1 MIIPPSA
8 SPSWVKSELVKKQD
22 KLTQGDG
29 IAISNNVVSV
39 DLAEATQTAS
49 GLMSAED
56 KKNLDTLKAGTISE
70 YVKDAESTGVLLNL
84 TKADGSVV
92 SVRVT
97 NVGQNAIDTDAAYPI
112 LLSGMKATNTA
123 TGTVAATNM
132 TKDVTVNPMTGEVT
146 APIFKGSLEGTASK
160 AVADADGNAIASTYA
175 KASEYLP
182 LTGGTLT
189 GNLSIGGTT
198 SFGGNVTM
206 DGSGTPLIIG
216 SNGKIGLRAKGA
228 GLANA
233 GQINISD
240 SWYGAGNN
248 RWGAQMSAYDS
259 VSNKY
264 NQFRVSH
271 DGLQYLIYDN
281 ATGKETAQ
289 QVALTDDLANL
300 MTTDTAQN
308 ITGAKAFVG
317 TVGNTQSEPGVY
329 LGLDTNANAPNANL
343 AIVSSNTAAYI
354 DFARPNEDYG
364 FRIIKWNGLYDD
376 AVQLCYNNASLTIP
390 RSTGTIALTHQIPDV
405 SGFATKAEIP
415 DVSGFATKA
424 EVSLLPT
431 FEPKVVQSLPT
442 SNISNK
448 VLYLVPADNGENDR
462 YDQYIYINNAWERI
476 GSGGLTID
484 TALSDS
490 STNPVQNKV
499 IKAALDGKLSTTGT
513 AARATADADGNAIA
527 STYVK
532 TATLDSYALKTDLP
546 TTSYIGTASQSI
558 TYAKVHGFGE
568 WGTGTWYTKGFS
580 LLLSARAGETVWVSV
595 SADDSNTN
603 AKAFRIM
610 NSYSKIRKVYYSVS
624 ESAIYCELAAWANN
638 LCATVIVNNAGDFSP
653 IVNSASGLPSDAVN
667 IPIVSMG
674 PTGSALELGSTDKAL
689 SLIGKDA
696 RPTYTD
702 ANGAHDLA
710 LVSDLPTGGS
720 NVSIVNGVISAT
732 DQKVGQTAV
741 GSDDEFPILL
751 KTSPNASAETG
762 GVGFASGVTIN
773 PMTGHVSA
781 VAFDGPATKALAD
794 ADGNAIASTYAKKT
808 ELGSYAKAS
817 ELSKYLLLNGG
828 TMTGPIILIG
838 SNPHLGL
845 TDATGTAYFQTYD
858 DGTGVFRAGF
868 GYGWSN
874 SFKVDTSGNMAV
886 PGSVTASS
894 FKGTAD
900 KATADASGNTITST
914 YATKSEIPDIS
925 GLATKTYVDEAVGS
939 IDVGSLSGFLP
950 LTGGTLTGDLTI
962 SYEVLGKK
970 VGSVSLG
977 DTAYIT
983 TLGNGL
989 ILSAPSSTTST
1000 GQAVA
1005 LDPNSGLIPMI
1016 FNDGSSDP
1024 SLGSSE
1030 AQWKEIHGKVIY
1042 QNGKQ
1047 VATLEDLA
1055 GVSGGASDDYLPLT
1069 GGTLSGNLEWSNSST
1084 WCIPYLLAFRNAA
1097 GNSVTYPYTG
1107 FYQWGPEWQVNA
1119 RDASNTYAHNLLSIN
1134 NETRVATFGA
1144 RPTVNGAG
1152 LAMQSEVPRI
1162 TISPDEPSGG
1172 QDGDIWLQYE
1182 E

>member
-29 IAISNNVVSV
+29 ISISNNVVSV
-39 DLAEATQTAS
+39 DLAEATQTAP
-49 GLMSAED
+49 GLMSADD

-70 YVKDAESTGVLLNL
+70 YVKDAEFTGAIINL

-92 SVRVT
+92 SARVT
-97 NVGQNAIDTDAAYPI
+97 NVGQNTIDTDAAYPI
-112 LLSGMKATNTA
+112 LLSGMKASNTA
-123 TGTVAATNM
+123 TGTTAGTNM
-132 TKDVTVNPMTGEVT
+132 TKAVTVNPMTGEVT
-146 APIFKGSLEGTASK
+146 APIFKGSLDGTASK
-160 AVADADGNAIASTYA
+160 ATADGDGQNIASTYA

-182 LTGGTLT
+182 LTGGALT

-281 ATGKETAQ
+281 ATGQETAQ

-308 ITGAKAFVG
+308 ITGSKAFVG

-329 LGLDTNANAPNANL
+329 LGLDTNANAPNANM

-354 DFARPNEDYG
+354 DFAKPNEDYG
-364 FRIIKWNGLYDD
+364 FRIIKWNGINEGV
-376 AVQLCYNNASLTIP
+376 AQLCYASTSITIP
-390 RSTGTIALTHQIPDV
+390 HASGTIALTHQIPDV

-431 FEPKVVQSLPT
+431 FEPKVVSALPT
-442 SNISNK
+442 SNISSK

-462 YDQYIYINNAWERI
+462 YDQYIYIDNAWERI

-484 TALSDS
+484 ASMSGT

-499 IKAALDGKLSTTGT
+499 IKAALDDKLSTTGT

-532 TATLDSYALKTDLP
+532 TATLESYALKADLP
-546 TTSYIGTASQSI
+546 TTSYIGTASQSV
-558 TYAKVHGFGE
+558 TYAKVHGFGD

-610 NSYSKIRKVYYSVS
+610 NTYSKIRKVYYSVS

-653 IVNSASGLPSDAVN
+653 LVNSATGLPSDAVD
-667 IPIVSMG
+667 IPIVAMG

-689 SLIGKDA
+689 SLFGNAA

-710 LVSDLPTGGS
+710 LTSDLPTAGS

-732 DQKVGQTAV
+732 DQKVGQASA
-741 GSDDEFPILL
+741 GGFDEDFPILL
-751 KTSPNASAETG
+751 KTSPNTSTETG
-762 GVGFASGVTIN
+762 SVGFAPGVSIN
-773 PMTGHVSA
+773 PKTGHITA
-781 VAFDGPATKALAD
+781 VAFDGVATKAIGD
-794 ADGNAIASTYAKKT
+794 ANGDAIASTYAKKT
-808 ELGSYAKAS
+808 E
-817 ELSKYLLLNGG
+817 
-828 TMTGPIILIG
+828 
-838 SNPHLGL
+838 
-845 TDATGTAYFQTYD
+845 
-858 DGTGVFRAGF
+858 
-868 GYGWSN
+868 
-874 SFKVDTSGNMAV
+874 
-886 PGSVTASS
+886 
-894 FKGTAD
+894 
-900 KATADASGNTITST
+900 
-914 YATKSEIPDIS
+914 IPDIS
-925 GLATKTYVDEAVGS
+925 GLATKSALDDYLMMNGATDRTQTINGRTVVYFTGSDTPLTVKSSSSATYLEFVSNSKTLGYYGVNASSQPVFYTTKDNRLAYYSDIPDVSGFATKTYVDDAVGS
-939 IDVGSLSGFLP
+939 IDISALSGFLP
-950 LTGGTLTGDLTI
+950 LTGGTLTGDLKI
-962 SYEVLGKK
+962 EVNELTYGRGSIYLGKSSIAGLT
-970 VGSVSLG
+970 GSIMISTYDETENKDGALMYLDNNGLYAGRVKSGAQISLG
-977 DTAYIT
+977 NS
-983 TLGNGL
+983 TLPWG
-989 ILSAPSSTTST
+989 
-1000 GQAVA
+1000 
-1005 LDPNSGLIPMI
+1005 
-1016 FNDGSSDP
+1016 
-1024 SLGSSE
+1024 
-1030 AQWKEIHGKVIY
+1030 EIHGTTIY
-1042 QNGKQ
+1042 QNGLN
-1047 VATLEDLA
+1047 VPSVIASTTDIGEGAALA
-1055 GVSGGASDDYLPLT
+1055 S
-1069 GGTLSGNLEWSNSST
+1069 GTL
-1084 WCIPYLLAFRNAA
+1084 YL
-1097 GNSVTYPYTG
+1097 V
-1107 FYQWGPEWQVNA
+1107 
-1119 RDASNTYAHNLLSIN
+1119 
-1134 NETRVATFGA
+1134 
-1144 RPTVNGAG
+1144 
-1152 LAMQSEVPRI
+1152 
-1162 TISPDEPSGG
+1162 
-1172 QDGDIWLQYE
+1172 YE
-1182 E
+1182 

>member
-39 DLAEATQTAS
+39 DLAEATQTSS

-70 YVKDAESTGVLLNL
+70 YVKDAESTEVLLNL

-97 NVGQNAIDTDAAYPI
+97 NVGQNTIDTDAAYPI

-248 RWGAQMSAYDS
+248 RWGAQISAYDS

-308 ITGAKAFVG
+308 VTGAKAFVG
-317 TVGNTQSEPGVY
+317 TVGNIQSEPGVY
-329 LGLDTNANAPNANL
+329 LGLDTNANAPNANM

-354 DFARPNEDYG
+354 DFAKPNEDYG

-376 AVQLCYNNASLTIP
+376 SAQLCYNNASLTIP
-390 RSTGTIALTHQIPDV
+390 RSSGTIALTHQIPDV
-405 SGFATKAEIP
+405 SGF
-415 DVSGFATKA
+415 
-424 EVSLLPT
+424 
-431 FEPKVVQSLPT
+431 
-442 SNISNK
+442 
-448 VLYLVPADNGENDR
+448 
-462 YDQYIYINNAWERI
+462 
-476 GSGGLTID
+476 
-484 TALSDS
+484 
-490 STNPVQNKV
+490 
-499 IKAALDGKLSTTGT
+499 
-513 AARATADADGNAIA
+513 
-527 STYVK
+527 
-532 TATLDSYALKTDLP
+532 
-546 TTSYIGTASQSI
+546 
-558 TYAKVHGFGE
+558 
-568 WGTGTWYTKGFS
+568 
-580 LLLSARAGETVWVSV
+580 
-595 SADDSNTN
+595 
-603 AKAFRIM
+603 
-610 NSYSKIRKVYYSVS
+610 
-624 ESAIYCELAAWANN
+624 
-638 LCATVIVNNAGDFSP
+638 
-653 IVNSASGLPSDAVN
+653 
-667 IPIVSMG
+667 
-674 PTGSALELGSTDKAL
+674 
-689 SLIGKDA
+689 
-696 RPTYTD
+696 
-702 ANGAHDLA
+702 
-710 LVSDLPTGGS
+710 
-720 NVSIVNGVISAT
+720 
-732 DQKVGQTAV
+732 
-741 GSDDEFPILL
+741 
-751 KTSPNASAETG
+751 
-762 GVGFASGVTIN
+762 
-773 PMTGHVSA
+773 
-781 VAFDGPATKALAD
+781 
-794 ADGNAIASTYAKKT
+794 
-808 ELGSYAKAS
+808 
-817 ELSKYLLLNGG
+817 
-828 TMTGPIILIG
+828 
-838 SNPHLGL
+838 
-845 TDATGTAYFQTYD
+845 
-858 DGTGVFRAGF
+858 
-868 GYGWSN
+868 
-874 SFKVDTSGNMAV
+874 
-886 PGSVTASS
+886 
-894 FKGTAD
+894 
-900 KATADASGNTITST
+900 
-914 YATKSEIPDIS
+914 
-925 GLATKTYVDEAVGS
+925 ATKTYVDEAVGS

-962 SYEVLGKK
+962 SKTDQLMGEIGTLKLGSQTSIGG
-970 VGSVSLG
+970 VGGML
-977 DTAYIT
+977 Y
-983 TLGNGL
+983 
-989 ILSAPSSTTST
+989 LSANDSTSIGLDNNALQPVTMDSST
-1000 GQAVA
+1000 QI
-1005 LDPNSGLIPMI
+1005 GL
-1016 FNDGSSDP
+1016 GTASS
-1024 SLGSSE
+1024 
-1030 AQWKEIHGKVIY
+1030 QWKEIHGTTIY
-1042 QNGKQ
+1042 QDGKK

-1055 GVSGGASDDYLPLT
+1055 GVSGGASGDYLPLT

-1119 RDASNTYAHNLLSIN
+1119 RDASNTYVHNLLSIN

-1152 LAMQSEVPRI
+1152 LALQSEVPRI